1 MQKINDWEN
10 VEASKDFESLPVGAY
25 AFKIVTVEDK
35 VSQSGKSFL
44 EIKCD
49 VAEGEFKG
57 FASGNEK
64 ALRRMRAFYNTP
76 KTNGLFKR
84 FTDAIESCN
93 RGFKWNWDEQKLV
106 GKVFYAVLVGHE
118 YINNDNKVV
127 VGTEINY
134 VSTMNKEKFDKG
146 DYKVPEIERLDP
158 SSVPAVEDKE
168 YTPFSNANSD
178 SVPF

>member
-10 VEASKDFESLPVGAY
+10 VEAAKDFESLPIGAY
-25 AFKIVTVEDK
+25 AFKIVSVEDK
-35 VSQSGKSFL
+35 TSQNGSQFL

-57 FASGNEK
+57 IASGNEK
-64 ALRRMRAFYNTP
+64 ALRRMRAFYNSP

-93 RGFKWNWDEQKLV
+93 RNFKWNWEEQKLV

-118 YINNDNKVV
+118 YVNQNGKVALA
-127 VGTEINY
+127 TEINY

-146 DYKVPEIERLDP
+146 DYKVPEIEKLP
-158 SSVPAVEDKE
+158 EEQCPAENKE
-168 YTPFSNANSD
+168 YTPFSNADSD